1 MKIFVAWVLIGGL
14 SLTTSGYS
22 QTTFTEKD
30 RELLIEIKTKVEAN
44 EKQITE
50 LRVDTRQQILTLR
63 EDMNLRF
70 GQIDKR
76 FEQVDIRLQEMFNFF
91 QLMIGALVAILVAV
105 IGFAYWDR
113 RTIIHKAKQETLEDL
128 NHKGPIRVILN
139 VLKERSKTDAELER
153 ILKEY
158 HLL

>member
-1 MKIFVAWVLIGGL
+1 MKIVRAGVLMV
-14 SLTTSGYS
+14 SCFWLTVGAQAQTFS
-22 QTTFTEKD
+22 QAD
-30 RELLIEIKTKVEAN
+30 RDLLIEIKTKLESNDRRV
-44 EKQITE
+44 TE
-50 LRVDTRQQILTLR
+50 LR
-63 EDMNLRF
+63 EDINLRF
-70 GQIDKR
+70 EQIDKRFEQIDKR
-76 FEQVDIRLQEMFNFF
+76 FEQVDVRLQEMFNFF
-91 QLMIGALVAILVAV
+91 QLMIGALVAILVAI

-128 NHKGPIRVILN
+128 NHRGPLKVILN

>member
-1 MKIFVAWVLIGGL
+1 MKIFMAWVLICGL

-44 EKQITE
+44 EKRLTE
-50 LRVDTRQQILTLR
+50 LREDTNRQIQTLR
-63 EDMNLRF
+63 EDINQRF
-70 GQIDKR
+70 D
-76 FEQVDIRLQEMFNFF
+76 EMFNFF

-113 RTIIHKAKQETLEDL
+113 RTIIHKAKAETLEDL

-139 VLKERSKTDAELER
+139 VLKERSKTDTELER